1 MPDIKEALE
10 KMLDVL
16 VEKIEEEE
24 EKLIVYVNKE
34 LVGRA
39 IGPSGSVVRSAELI
53 LGTAIE
59 VRGI

>member
-1 MPDIKEALE
+1 VADLKKDLE
-10 KMLDVL
+10 RMFDVAI
-16 VEKIEEEE
+16 EKIEEAEE
-24 EKLIVYVNKE
+24 SLVVHVKKD

-53 LGTAIE
+53 IGKSIE